1 MQEVTWRK
9 SEFYSF
15 KFEAVAKVEA
25 GLYHL
30 ALDNLDHI
38 GNRKASAFVALWL
51 ATVENHE
58 HILKVSAVHRSA
70 ENLIVNAS
78 VDFVAALIFRCEFV
92 VHENNSVCVFVFVDL
107 MDFDFHHVKRS
118 FAFVDCILP
127 SYANIINDDS
137 HLHHEVL
144 VNPFYSSFHIAERK
158 VVYPTSYD
166 RVELINAVCKTDAPA
181 PFT

>member
-1 MQEVTWRK
+1 MK

-15 KFEAVAKVEA
+15 KFKAIAKVEA
-25 GLYHL
+25 RLFNI

-38 GNRKASAFVALWL
+38 GNRKAPAFVALWL

-58 HILKVSAVHRSA
+58 NILKVSAVYSSA

-107 MDFDFHHVKRS
+107 MDFDFHHVKHS

-127 SYANIINDDS
+127 SYANIIKI
-137 HLHHEVL
+137 
-144 VNPFYSSFHIAERK
+144 YS
-158 VVYPTSYD
+158 TQ
-166 RVELINAVCKTDAPA
+166 T
-181 PFT
+181 